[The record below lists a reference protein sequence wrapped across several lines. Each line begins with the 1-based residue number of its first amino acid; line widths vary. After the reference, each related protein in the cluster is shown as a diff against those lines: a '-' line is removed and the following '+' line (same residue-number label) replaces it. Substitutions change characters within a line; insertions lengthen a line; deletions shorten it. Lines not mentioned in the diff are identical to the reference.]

1 MVHRAMMRDCS
12 SEPRIQ
18 MVHRLLSFGDE
29 SIRPCL
35 DYQNIPS
42 ITHASLKKGRL
53 VMITVN
59 KHLAAPISALALGLA
74 LAALAS
80 PSFAQRSEQPMS
92 TAREQAIREC
102 NGAAA
107 KYHNSTWQGME
118 IHTYRSCM
126 AQHGE
131 PE

>member
-1 MVHRAMMRDCS
+1 
-12 SEPRIQ
+12 
-18 MVHRLLSFGDE
+18 
-29 SIRPCL
+29 
-35 DYQNIPS
+35 
-42 ITHASLKKGRL
+42 
-53 VMITVN
+53 MITIN
-59 KHLAAPISALALGLA
+59 KYLTAPVSTLALGLT

-92 TAREQAIREC
+92 TTREQAIREC
-102 NGAAA
+102 SGAAG
-107 KYHNSTWQGME
+107 KYYTTWQTTQ